1 VLLNRREIHDLHAWA
16 RSKNRKPLVIRG
28 ARQVGKSTLVRRFA
42 ELAQLPLVEINFE
55 RNPELKDAF
64 ATRDPRRILT
74 MLRVLTEQEIPV
86 ETSLL
91 FLDEIQVAPEAL
103 VALRY
108 FHEEMPQLHVVAA
121 GSLLEFT
128 LADAEF
134 SMPVGRVEYMHLGP
148 MQFEDFLRAMKQEA
162 FATWLQ
168 EISLAQLS
176 QGSMVP
182 ALHEKGL
189 DWLRQY
195 SLVGGMPEAGAQVAE
210 HGDFKAAAQIQ
221 QGIVATYRDDFGKY
235 SHGTL
240 KARMQLVFDRLPG
253 MVGRK
258 FKYVQVSDDHRAAEL
273 AAALQQL
280 CMARTAYKVPHT
292 AANGVP
298 LSAESNRRHFKA
310 LCMDVGL
317 MCRSL
322 HLDLADLTK
331 TDMTLINSG
340 AVAEQFI
347 GQHLLYSGAPYDE
360 PTLNYWMREGRNA
373 SAAVDYVLAQGQNIV
388 PIEIKAGKAGTM
400 RSLHYFLKGKQRR
413 FGLRFNSD
421 VPSLM
426 RNAPLTVDSIALQYD
441 LLSLPLYMV
450 GQARRLLTEYFN
462 GARSRG

>member
-1 VLLNRREIHDLHAWA
+1 MLLERRETHDLQAWA
-16 RSKNRKPLVIRG
+16 QSRHRKPLVIRG

-42 ELAQLPLVEINFE
+42 ELARLPLVEINFE
-55 RNPELKDAF
+55 RDPGLKDAF
-64 ATRDPRRILT
+64 ATRDPKRILT
-74 MLRVLTEQEIPV
+74 MLRVLAEQDIQPGI
-86 ETSLL
+86 TLL
-91 FLDEIQVAPEAL
+91 FLDEIQAAPEAL

-108 FHEEMPQLHVVAA
+108 FYEEMPQLHVIAA

-162 FATWLQ
+162 FASWLQ
-168 EISLAQLS
+168 EASLVQLG

-195 SLVGGMPEAGAQVAE
+195 CLVGGMPEAIARFAE
-210 HGDFKAAAQIQ
+210 HADFKTIAQIQ

-235 SHGTL
+235 SHGSL
-240 KARMQLVFDRLPG
+240 KARMQLVFDRLPA

-258 FKYVQVSDDHRAAEL
+258 FKYAHVSEEHRAAEL

-280 CMARTAYKVPHT
+280 CMARVACKVPHT

-298 LSAESNRRHFKA
+298 LSAEANPRHFKT

-317 MCRSL
+317 MCRTL
-322 HLDLADLTK
+322 HLDLADLTQ
-331 TDMTLINSG
+331 TDLTLINSG
-340 AVAEQFI
+340 AVAEQFV

-360 PTLNYWMREGRNA
+360 PTLNYWIREGRNA
-373 SAAVDYVLAQGQNIV
+373 SAELDYVLAQGQNIV
-388 PIEIKAGKAGTM
+388 PVEIKAGKAGTM
-400 RSLHYFLKGKQRR
+400 RSLHYFLKEKQRR
-413 FGLRFNSD
+413 FGLRFNTD
-421 VPSLM
+421 MPSLLQ
-426 RNAPLTVDSIALQYD
+426 NAPLAIEGAALQYD

-450 GQARRLLTEYFN
+450 GQTRRLLAEHF
-462 GARSRG
+462 G